1 MPEHPS
7 SSPLTAVNV
16 AGDVAPD
23 GLEQSLAVVGLVG
36 KVAGPVQ
43 PHGRGGSGG
52 GQVRLPQAAAAG
64 RRIGRGHPQR
74 RFLVD
79 ADVVR
84 VVVEE
89 DEAPAAPDV
98 TGMVNDRQQDRVDT

>member
-1 MPEHPS
+1 MPEHPI

-16 AGDVAPD
+16 AGNIGPD

-43 PHGRGGSGG
+43 PHGRSGPGG
-52 GQVRLPQAAAAG
+52 GQFRLPQAAFGVRRVG
-64 RRIGRGHPQR
+64 RDHPQWR
-74 RFLVD
+74 VLVD

-98 TGMVNDRQQDRVDT
+98 ARMVDDRQQDRVDT